1 MCRFCSVPLP
11 VPNPDCHILFL
22 CFLFGGI
29 CAVLCC
35 AGLQCAFLKNK
46 QTKKKNQTFFFGF
59 RKSVILGKGKKIQI
73 CEKEF
78 YLYSSEWIL
87 KKCSFLNKF
96 CRMPDPSERGLLVL
110 KKKCV
115 RWWLPV

>member
-46 QTKKKNQTFFFGF
+46 QKKNQTFFFLVLGNQLF
-59 RKSVILGKGKKIQI
+59 LGKEKKF
-73 CEKEF
+73 KF
-78 YLYSSEWIL
+78 VKRNFTYTVVNGYLRNASSL
-87 KKCSFLNKF
+87 TSFVEYLTQVKGVCWF
-96 CRMPDPSERGLLVL
+96 
-110 KKKCV
+110 
-115 RWWLPV
+115 